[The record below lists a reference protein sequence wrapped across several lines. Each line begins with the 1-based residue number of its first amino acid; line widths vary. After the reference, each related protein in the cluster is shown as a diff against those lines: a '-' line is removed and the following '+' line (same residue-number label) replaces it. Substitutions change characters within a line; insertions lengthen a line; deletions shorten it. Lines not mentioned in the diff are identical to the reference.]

1 MSHPGMPPPQPTPPD
16 DAAAPGV
23 HPLIQNALRV
33 SLSAK
38 EYKVLHERILK
49 RSLALNDR
57 LPSPAK
63 YEIIVRTSNKYNV
76 AAIRASLRVFLGV
89 SGGMSLIEAVTARF
103 GKGDTRYTSLL
114 FLN

>member
-1 MSHPGMPPPQPTPPD
+1 MPPPQPNPPPD
-16 DAAAPGV
+16 DVTVPAV
-23 HPLIQNALRV
+23 HPVIQNALRA

-49 RSLALNDR
+49 RSLTLHNR
-57 LPSPAK
+57 LPTPTK
-63 YEIIVRTSNKYNV
+63 YESIVRTSNKYNV

-89 SGGMSLIEAVTARF
+89 SGGMSLVEAVTARL
-103 GKGDTRYTSLL
+103 GKGDTRYTFLL

>member
-1 MSHPGMPPPQPTPPD
+1 MPPQQSNPPPD
-16 DAAAPGV
+16 DAAAPAV

-49 RSLALNDR
+49 RSLALNSR
-57 LPSPAK
+57 LPTPAK
-63 YEIIVRTSNKYNV
+63 YESIVRTSNKYNV

-89 SGGMSLIEAVTARF
+89 SGGLSLVEAVTARI
-103 GKGDTRYTSLL
+103 GKGDTR
-114 FLN
+114 